1 MYNAAQ
7 NIVSAMEMDIFNV
20 TGVDARIRE
29 EVPFFKKILVENIN
43 NPEVFHGY
51 INKIGETWG
60 IILKDN
66 FKRLITHY
74 NNIYKNDLLRQAE
87 KQAEMVRLAEQ
98 YNADKLFS
106 ELDELSLTGN
116 ISSLT
121 SALRSSG
128 ISKKKRPSRKKRT

>member
-7 NIVSAMEMDIFNV
+7 NIISAMEMNIFNV
-20 TGVDARIRE
+20 TRVDPRIRE
-29 EVPFFKKILVENIN
+29 EVPFFKKILIENLDN
-43 NPEVFHGY
+43 QDVFHGY

-74 NNIYKNDLLRQAE
+74 NNIYKNDLIIKAE

-116 ISSLT
+116 ISFLT
-121 SALRSSG
+121 NALKSSG

>member
-1 MYNAAQ
+1 MYNGAQ
-7 NIVSAMEMDIFNV
+7 NIISAMETNIFSV
-20 TGVDARIRE
+20 QRVDPRIRE
-29 EVPFFKKILVENIN
+29 EVPFFKKILIENIN

-74 NNIYKNDLLRQAE
+74 NNIYKNDLLLQAE

-121 SALRSSG
+121 SALSSGG

>member
-7 NIVSAMEMDIFNV
+7 NIVSAMETNIFSV
-20 TGVDARIRE
+20 QRVDSRIRE
-29 EVPFFKKILVENIN
+29 EVPFFKKILIENIN

-51 INKIGETWG
+51 INKISETWG

-74 NNIYKNDLLRQAE
+74 NNIYKNDLLLQAE

-121 SALRSSG
+121 SALSSSG

>member
-7 NIVSAMEMDIFNV
+7 NIISAMEMNIFDV
-20 TGVDARIRE
+20 TRVDVRIRE
-29 EVPFFKKILVENIN
+29 EVPFFKKILIENIN

-74 NNIYKNDLLRQAE
+74 NNIYKNDLLLQAE

-106 ELDELSLTGN
+106 ELDGLSLTGN

-121 SALRSSG
+121 GALSSSG
-128 ISKKKRPSRKKRT
+128 ISKKKRPSRKKRN

>member
-7 NIVSAMEMDIFNV
+7 NIISAMEMNIFNV
-20 TGVDARIRE
+20 TRVDARIRE
-29 EVPFFKKILVENIN
+29 EVPFFKKILIENLDN
-43 NPEVFHGY
+43 QEVFHGY

-74 NNIYKNDLLRQAE
+74 NNIYKNDLLLQAE

-121 SALRSSG
+121 TTLSSSG